1 MNNSK
6 TQDQLQNKESQPSP
20 TINSNNNNPMVITYL
35 TPVFDLSLE
44 YAARGPW
51 ADTSRRMMLGSH
63 FHIILY
69 EPAQQF
75 GVLTDGFMPGRIH
88 FERGTKNVP
97 IAVQTQQASSYTRVL
112 EEPPDIKVTDAQID
126 KRIIYQQDLDG
137 SLNT

>member
-1 MNNSK
+1 
-6 TQDQLQNKESQPSP
+6 
-20 TINSNNNNPMVITYL
+20 
-35 TPVFDLSLE
+35 
-44 YAARGPW
+44 
-51 ADTSRRMMLGSH
+51 MLGSH

-97 IAVQTQQASSYTRVL
+97 IAVQTQQQASSYTRVL

-126 KRIIYQQDLDG
+126 KRIIYQQNIINL
-137 SLNT
+137 LQTTFLMTKCQI